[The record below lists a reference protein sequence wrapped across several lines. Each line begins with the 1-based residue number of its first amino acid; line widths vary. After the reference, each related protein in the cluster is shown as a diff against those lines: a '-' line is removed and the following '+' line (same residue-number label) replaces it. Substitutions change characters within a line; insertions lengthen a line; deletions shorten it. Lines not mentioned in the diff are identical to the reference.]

1 MGGPPVG
8 GPPPQRHSA
17 PPPPRPMGASAPPP
31 LQRRPPSEPPAPLP
45 PGAEQRFDLD
55 EEPSGETVAPTPRV
69 QLNVPAAQPVAP
81 QPAQPIQSAFAAPV
95 APTPAPIVM
104 APVPAPLVV
113 APAPTPIVVAPAPV
127 AAAPVAA
134 PRTVEARPEPA
145 VADPQALGPLH
156 ALLGD
161 ASIIELVVEGTRA
174 ILIDRGTGLVPAPQ
188 RFASAS
194 QVRRAAEHL
203 LAQGGVSS
211 SRAIEEAVLS
221 DGGHVTVIFPPVAVG
236 GPIIE
241 IRRTS
246 RASVTG
252 EGLVGQGMLSNDM
265 LTMLRAAVTLRRN
278 VLVMGAEDSGVA
290 TLISTLAQSTD
301 ERLAVVEATPELA
314 LGSSRAMRFCA
325 GTTSLG
331 TLIQT
336 ASRLRADRLV
346 VDGIRGP
353 EAREAL
359 LAMAARGGGTLVGV
373 RAAAQAGVLEHL
385 EALASLGSSKE
396 GVAAL
401 IGASVHVIVR
411 MARGA
416 DGVRRVE
423 SIAELGTEGTVDLF
437 EHGENG
443 FASTGYRPSF
453 MQG

>member
-1 MGGPPVG
+1 MGGN
-8 GPPPQRHSA
+8 A
-17 PPPPRPMGASAPPP
+17 PPPI
-31 LQRRPPSEPPAPLP
+31 QRRPPSEPPAPLP
-45 PGAEQRFDLD
+45 PGAAQRFDLD

-69 QLNVPAAQPVAP
+69 QLNAPSVQPVAP
-81 QPAQPIQSAFAAPV
+81 APAPVQPAFVAPV
-95 APTPAPIVM
+95 APAPAPAPAPIVM
-104 APVPAPLVV
+104 AP
-113 APAPTPIVVAPAPV
+113 APAPAPIVVAPAPAPAPIVVAPAPAPVV
-127 AAAPVAA
+127 AAAAPA
-134 PRTVEARPEPA
+134 PRVLEARPEPA
-145 VADPQALGPLH
+145 AADPQALGPLH
-156 ALLGD
+156 ALLDD

-174 ILIDRGTGLVPAPQ
+174 ILIDRGTGFTPAPQ

-211 SRAIEEAVLS
+211 SQAIEEAVLA
-221 DGGHVTVIFPPVAVG
+221 DGSHVTVVFPPVAVG

-241 IRRTS
+241 VRRTS

-278 VLVMGAEDSGVA
+278 VLVMGAEDAGVS

-301 ERLAVVEATPELA
+301 ERLAVVEAAPELS

-331 TLIQT
+331 ALIQT

-373 RAAAQAGVLEHL
+373 RAAAHAGVLEHL

-411 MARGA
+411 MARGT
-416 DGVRRVE
+416 DGVRRIE

-437 EHGENG
+437 EHGESG